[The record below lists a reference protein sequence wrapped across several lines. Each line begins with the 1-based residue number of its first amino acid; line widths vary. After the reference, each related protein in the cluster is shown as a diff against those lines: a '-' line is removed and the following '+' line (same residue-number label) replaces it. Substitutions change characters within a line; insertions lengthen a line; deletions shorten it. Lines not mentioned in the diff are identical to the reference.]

1 MCAAQPKRIMKT
13 QSRLRHSP
21 LALLL
26 VLLTLAAAAP
36 AAVTPVSYWRGG
48 ENDPGAFAGG
58 GCSSATDAVGGRT
71 LQFSPSVFWDS
82 MNVGASAAARVGSTL
97 DLRAYGG
104 ESAGTNAAI
113 PSLTNNFGLELWV
126 KPQALT
132 GNQCLAYNGNT
143 GSSGWGL
150 YLIGNQ
156 YQGLFGGVGFVGTA
170 TATADTWTHLALV
183 RDNGTATLYVN
194 GVAAGSLGGAPVS
207 PAGRFA
213 IMGQPQ
219 NPALERLNGWLDE
232 VRVFTFAPGAFSTND
247 LLLFNSGV
255 VTTKNDAGPGSLRQ
269 AITDLNTGG
278 LPGNITFT
286 VTGTITLASD
296 LPASTVPVS
305 VIGPGTNLLT
315 ISGSNSFRLFR
326 LAANTTNTISGL
338 TLANG
343 YTANDNSGAALYN
356 LGFTVLQNCALV
368 SNTVVGGFGGAVANF
383 GVGMLIATNCTFANN
398 TVRGGKGDTGAWD
411 TLSGAGG
418 GGAGLGG
425 AVYTE
430 GNTLTISG
438 CSLLN
443 NIAAGGNGGDGGKYS
458 TFGSGTPGANGGWP
472 NRGLGG
478 ATHPG
483 GAGGLGGGG
492 GGGGGGSGVQSDGG
506 PGGFGGGGGG
516 GGNVWAGNPFP
527 GGVGGSFGG
536 TGGTGQPI
544 LPFPFYN
551 TGGGGGAGL
560 GAGIFARTGA
570 VSIVNCTFTSNLAT
584 NGVGGSGDP
593 SGANGQ
599 GVGGALF
606 VLDASLNLVNPIFSG
621 NTAATAQPNIGAS
634 TLVVNPNDSGNGSLR
649 QAVLIANNDGSA
661 TTITF
666 APALSGQ
673 TITLTS
679 GELTLSSTVTIDAS
693 SLPAGIILNGG
704 GANRI
709 AHIGVGSSVTMAGL
723 TFTGGNGVGTIFP
736 GVGGAAYVLGALTV
750 SNCTF
755 AANSANNGGGIYAE
769 TGSSVTALA
778 CTFSSNAVSFAGG
791 GLSSEATVLVKECTF
806 LGNTAAGAGSG
817 GGAVNA
823 TAGNVSLVL
832 DGCTITGNS
841 AVNQGGGI
849 RRAGG
854 TVTITNCIVAG
865 NTSGIGGTE
874 NLAGT
879 IVITGPNLTTG
890 NPLLAPPGNYGGP
903 TPTMPPLP
911 GSPAIDGCTNG
922 TSFATD
928 QRGLP
933 RIIGAYADIGAV
945 EGTFNPDFP
954 LVNVAQLGSGNVQF
968 AFTNLSGPTYRVL
981 ASTNVAAPLNMWS
994 NLGAPIESPPG
1005 TFQFT
1010 DLQATN
1016 YPQRFYRMS
1025 MP

>member
-1 MCAAQPKRIMKT
+1 MKT
-13 QSRLRHSP
+13 QSRLRRSA

-36 AAVTPVSYWRGG
+36 AAVTTVSYWRGG

-58 GCSSATDAVGGRT
+58 GCSSTTDVIGGRT

-82 MNVGASAAARVGSTL
+82 MNVGAGAAARVGSTL
-97 DLRAYGG
+97 CLRAYGG

-113 PSLTNNFGLELWV
+113 PSLTDNFGLELWV
-126 KPQALT
+126 NPSTLT

-170 TATADTWTHLALV
+170 TATASTWTHLALV
-183 RDNGTATLYVN
+183 RDNGIATLYVN
-194 GVAAGSLGGAPVS
+194 GVAAGTLGSAPVS
-207 PAGRFA
+207 PTGRFA

-219 NPALERLNGWLDE
+219 NPALERLFGFMDE

-255 VTTKNDAGPGSLRQ
+255 VTTKADAGPGSLRQ
-269 AITDLNTGG
+269 VITDLNAGG
-278 LPGNITFT
+278 LPGNITFI
-286 VTGTITLASD
+286 VNGTITLASD

-315 ISGSNSFRLFR
+315 ISGSNSFRLFQ

-343 YTANDNSGAALYN
+343 YTANNNSGAAIYN
-356 LGFTVLQNCALV
+356 LGYTIVTNCLFA
-368 SNTVVGGFGGAVANF
+368 SNTVVGGFGGALANF
-383 GVGMLIATNCTFANN
+383 GTGSLQAGNCTFAYN
-398 TVRGGKGDTGAWD
+398 TVRGGNGVSAVASY
-411 TLSGAGG
+411 SGAGG
-418 GGAGLGG
+418 GGAGMGG
-425 AVYTE
+425 AVYAE
-430 GNTLTISG
+430 GTTLTLSS
-438 CSLLN
+438 CTFQSNL
-443 NIAAGGNGGDGGKYS
+443 ASGGNGGTGGDGAG
-458 TFGSGTPGANGGWP
+458 TTGNSGGFP
-472 NRGLGG
+472 NRGSGG
-478 ATHPG
+478 TF
-483 GAGGLGGGG
+483 
-492 GGGGGGSGVQSDGG
+492 GVNGG

-516 GGNVWAGNPFP
+516 GGATDKP
-527 GGVGGSFGG
+527 GGPGGFGG
-536 TGGTGQPI
+536 GGGGGAQLSGGPGGAGLFGGAGGDGNI
-544 LPFPFYN
+544 FSISG
-551 TGGGGGAGL
+551 GGGGGAGL
-560 GAGIFARTGA
+560 GGAIFARTGT
-570 VSIVNCTFTSNLAT
+570 VSVVNCTFTSNFAN
-584 NGVGGSGDP
+584 NGLGGARAA
-593 SGANGQ
+593 ANGQ
-599 GVGGALF
+599 GVGGAMF
-606 VLDASLNLVNPIFSG
+606 VLDAALNLVNPTFTG
-621 NTAATAQPNIGAS
+621 NTASTAQPNIGAS
-634 TLVVNPNDSGNGSLR
+634 TIVVNTNDTGAGSLR
-649 QAVLIANNDGSA
+649 QAVLVANYASTPA
-661 TTITF
+661 TITF
-666 APALSGQ
+666 TNTLSGQ

-679 GELTLSSTVTIDAS
+679 GELSLGSTVTIDAS
-693 SLPAGIILNGG
+693 SLPAGITLNGG
-704 GANRI
+704 GASRI
-709 AHIGVGSSVTMAGL
+709 AFINTGANVTMAGL
-723 TFTGGNGVGTIFP
+723 TFTGGNGVGTVFP

-806 LGNTAAGAGSG
+806 VGNTAAGAGSG

-823 TAGNVSLVL
+823 TSANLSLIL

-854 TVTITNCIVAG
+854 TVIITNCIVAG

-890 NPLLAPPGNYGGP
+890 NPLLAPLGNYGGP
-903 TPTMPPLP
+903 TQTMPPMI

-928 QRGLP
+928 QRGNP

-945 EGTFNPDFP
+945 EGVFDP
-954 LVNVAQLGSGNVQF
+954 AIRLGSPVKLSDGSVQF
-968 AFTNLSGPTYRVL
+968 GFINLSGPTYTVL
-981 ASTNVAAPLNMWS
+981 ASTNIAAPLNTWL
-994 NLGAPIESPPG
+994 NLGTPIESPVG
-1005 TFQFT
+1005 TFTFT
-1010 DLQATN
+1010 DLQTTN
-1016 YPQRFYRMS
+1016 YPQRFYRVQG
-1025 MP
+1025 P